1 MAQFP
6 VNHNSL
12 YFDSL
17 CRTKKGESVLSLIHA
32 TYQAK
37 MDAKDGDDVKKDIAE
52 RLAHAYELF
61 KGTAGSY
68 NGDVGQF
75 SSQYTIGHELCI
87 WKNSEL
93 DLTDL
98 AIQVAENKITIRDYF
113 DIVFLNYIQPVN
125 KKIVHVLY
133 HLLKYMN
140 DNNLTSVTKEEM
152 GAVYRKIGN
161 ATDDGN
167 VNGAFN
173 MLVATNYFSASS
185 RNQLDYVAPYSIR
198 ELMGR
203 CDTTYVGM
211 EYETVKEALKDNAT
225 YIEYMLKDS
234 RIIDEGEN
242 NATPELVDS
251 KAENILLY
259 GVPGCGKSNE
269 IKTKYCSD
277 DNYME
282 RVVFHP
288 DYTYSDFVG
297 QVMPTSDGTN
307 ISYPF
312 IPGPFT
318 RILRK
323 ATKPENKDNMYYLV
337 IEEINRGNAPAI
349 FGDIFQLLDRNA
361 KGESEY
367 GITNADIADIVHG
380 NKEQKVKIPGNLTIL
395 ATMNSSD
402 QNVFTLDTAFKRR
415 WKMRS
420 IKNDIEG
427 CKHADAKI
435 CGTSISWKEFATK
448 INEIIIEL
456 GKDNLGS
463 EDNRLGAYFV
473 QRETLNNPEEFAE
486 KVLMY
491 LWNDAIKYDRDKVF
505 VSTYR
510 TLDEL
515 IDGFKKHKFKV
526 FLDSVGFEDANVVME
541 VQEDNNGET
550 TEVGE

>member
-1 MAQFP
+1 MEDLKNNIVKEIEELRDLIMAEETEVKDVRKLDITELMELDNKPFIFTCLNFMKDNELFNDNTIETLENVIECRKQFKCFTLNGAIQKIDP
-6 VNHNSL
+6 DSN
-12 YFDSL
+12 FDEQ
-17 CRTKKGESVLSLIHA
+17 C
-32 TYQAK
+32 
-37 MDAKDGDDVKKDIAE
+37 KDG
-52 RLAHAYELF
+52 
-61 KGTAGSY
+61 KGVSRY
-68 NGDVGQF
+68 
-75 SSQYTIGHELCI
+75 YT
-87 WKNSEL
+87 
-93 DLTDL
+93 
-98 AIQVAENKITIRDYF
+98 
-113 DIVFLNYIQPVN
+113 
-125 KKIVHVLY
+125 
-133 HLLKYMN
+133 
-140 DNNLTSVTKEEM
+140 
-152 GAVYRKIGN
+152 
-161 ATDDGN
+161 
-167 VNGAFN
+167 
-173 MLVATNYFSASS
+173 
-185 RNQLDYVAPYSIR
+185 
-198 ELMGR
+198 
-203 CDTTYVGM
+203 
-211 EYETVKEALKDNAT
+211 
-225 YIEYMLKDS
+225 
-234 RIIDEGEN
+234 GEN
-242 NATPELVDS
+242 EQIEIRGQKYYVTSQWKVDARPLLVEWINSMELNSV
-251 KAENILLY
+251 KVAENILLY
-259 GVPGCGKSNE
+259 GVPGCGKSHE

-297 QVMPTSDGTN
+297 QVMPISDGTN

-349 FGDIFQLLDRNA
+349 FGDIFQLLDRNI

-367 GITNADIADIVHG
+367 GITNADIAEKVYGD
-380 NKEQKVKIPGNLTIL
+380 KEQKVKIPGNLTIL

-427 CKHADAKI
+427 CKHGDIKI

-473 QRETLNNPEEFAE
+473 KRETLNNPEEFAE

-515 IDGFKKHKFKV
+515 IDGFKKDKFNV
-526 FLDSVGFEDANVVME
+526 FLDSVGFVDSNVVVE
-541 VQEDNNGET
+541 VQEDKNGET
-550 TEVGE
+550 AEAGE